1 MIAKRQASKKIS
13 KLRMKQMRSRST
25 QANKLCER
33 VTKNLDTYTPEAAAR
48 LVVRDIEQL
57 LWEMLGLPYS
67 RDVLT
72 AKQKARIIKRLK
84 VKGDETMLIK
94 TGKKIKRVKRMGKSY
109 SELHHVVRNLV
120 YMLSGWGRPR
130 RQPVRKARFEHE
142 SGGTMLVSKSRYPS
156 DDSYFDHV
164 TGRRYEVTSS
174 IDAHFQMPHWVD
186 DLKDIT
192 KISGVNPKVKEL
204 R

>member
-1 MIAKRQASKKIS
+1 MIAKRKAFKKIS
-13 KLRMKQMRSRST
+13 KLRMKQMRSRNT
-25 QANKLCER
+25 QANKLVGR
-33 VTKNLDTYTPEAAAR
+33 VTANLDTYTPEAAAR
-48 LVVRDIEQL
+48 LVVRDVEQL
-57 LWEMLGLPYS
+57 LWEMLGLPVS

-72 AKQKARIIKRLK
+72 AKQKARMIKRLK
-84 VKGDETMLIK
+84 VKSDETMLIK

-109 SELHHVVRNLV
+109 SELHHVVRSLV
-120 YMLSGWGRPR
+120 YMLSRWGKPR
-130 RQPVRKARFEHE
+130 RQSVRKARFEHE
-142 SGGTMLVSKSRYPS
+142 GGGTMLVSKSRYPS

-186 DLKDIT
+186 DLKEIT
-192 KISGVNPKVKEL
+192 KIKGVNPKIKEL

>member
-1 MIAKRQASKKIS
+1 MIAKRKASKKIS
-13 KLRMKQMRSRST
+13 KLRMKQMRSRNT

-72 AKQKARIIKRLK
+72 EKQKKLMIKRLMGK
-84 VKGDETMLIK
+84 NDVLIK
-94 TGKKIKRVKRMGKSY
+94 TATKIKRVGKGPNRT
-109 SELHHVVRNLV
+109 HGVVRSLV
-120 YMLSGWGRPR
+120 YMLSRWGKPR
-130 RQPVRKARFEHE
+130 RQSVRKARFEHE
-142 SGGTMLVSKSRYPS
+142 GGGTMLVSKSRYPS

-186 DLKDIT
+186 DLKEIT
-192 KISGVNPKVKEL
+192 KISGVNSKIKEL